1 MVKKDYRGKINEK
14 WFCKVFCV
22 LAAVIFALLFYYC
35 LGGRGVNSENVMDE
49 YIILQKDSILLN
61 LFLLGVF
68 IGILHFYGK
77 AKKFFLQKRRRDI
90 LVAIL
95 SILAVVFGVY
105 WIKTTCT
112 YPQGDQ
118 EYILMHARSFNAGD
132 FSALGDGGYLSIY
145 PQQLGMV
152 TLLRILRVFF
162 GDREYMAFQYLTA
175 VMLPLIIVSGMKAV
189 RYISGADV
197 RAELFYLLFVFTC
210 FPMYAYTPFVYGD
223 LISLE
228 VGMTAVWAL
237 LSCMEHFRGW
247 KLIWLGA
254 SMGLMIILRENM
266 LILAIAM
273 GIAVMIKL
281 FFDSKRRRCLLGM
294 GIAMILGILCFQGVI
309 GLTYYNVRDREADSI
324 PAGAFIAMGLNDD
337 YERPGWSN
345 WYNINVFFECDR
357 DAEETTRRAMA
368 DLKSYVNLY
377 KSNPSYMVDF
387 FTRKMLTQWNAPMY
401 QCIVMN
407 CGVIGDQGR
416 IARNVYGQGILFKW
430 IDHYMKVFQL
440 VLYSSI
446 LFWLVVKRREEGNIE
461 KYVLLIA
468 VVGGFLF
475 SLIWEAKTRY
485 IFPYLLMQLPYMAI
499 GVNEILKYMEARIF
513 KTKHIA

>member
-1 MVKKDYRGKINEK
+1 MKKGHWGKINEK
-14 WFCKVFCV
+14 WFCNVFSV
-22 LAAVIFALLFYYC
+22 LAALIFALLFYYC
-35 LGGRGVNSENVMDE
+35 LGGRGVNGENIQDE
-49 YIILQKDSILLN
+49 YITLQKDSILWN
-61 LFLLGVF
+61 LLLLGTF
-68 IGILHFYGK
+68 IGMLHFYGK
-77 AKKFFLQKRRRDI
+77 AEKFFLQKKRRNI
-90 LVAIL
+90 L
-95 SILAVVFGVY
+95 LAVLCVLAVLFGVY
-105 WIKTTCT
+105 WVRTTCT

-118 EYILMHARSFNAGD
+118 EYILMHARSFYSGD
-132 FSALGDGGYLSIY
+132 FSALEDGGYLSVY

-162 GDREYMAFQYLTA
+162 GDREYIAFQYLTA
-175 VMLPLIIVSGMKAV
+175 VMLPLIIVSGTKAV
-189 RYISGADV
+189 RYISGDSV

-237 LSCMEHFRGW
+237 LSCMEHFRVW
-247 KLIWLGA
+247 KLIWLGTA
-254 SMGLMIILRENM
+254 MGLMIILRENM

-273 GIAVMIKL
+273 GIVVIIKL
-281 FFDSKRRRCLLGM
+281 ICDPERRPHLLGM
-294 GIAMILGILCFQGVI
+294 GIAMILGIICFQGVI
-309 GLTYYNVRDREADSI
+309 ELTYYNVRDREADAI
-324 PAGAFIAMGLNDD
+324 PAGAFIVMGLNDD

-345 WYNINVFFECDR
+345 WYNINLFFECDR
-357 DAEETTRRAMA
+357 DAEKTTRRAME
-368 DLKSYVNLY
+368 DLKSYVSLY
-377 KSNPSYMVDF
+377 KSDPSYMVDF

-416 IARNVYGQGILFKW
+416 IARNIYGQGILFKW

-440 VLYSSI
+440 TLYSAI
-446 LFWLVVKRREEGNIE
+446 LFLLIARRRDKGPIE
-461 KYVLLIA
+461 KHVLLIA

-485 IFPYLLMQLPYMAI
+485 IFPYLLMQLPYMAV
-499 GVNEILKYMEARIF
+499 GVNEFLKYMEARILR
-513 KTKHIA
+513 TKHVV

>member
-1 MVKKDYRGKINEK
+1 MKKGHWGKINEK
-14 WFCKVFCV
+14 WFCKVFSV
-22 LAAVIFALLFYYC
+22 LAALIFALLFYYC
-35 LGGRGVNSENVMDE
+35 LGCRGVNSENIQDE
-49 YIILQKDSILLN
+49 YIILQKDSILWN
-61 LFLLGVF
+61 LLLLGGF
-68 IGILHFYGK
+68 IGMLHFYGK
-77 AKKFFLQKRRRDI
+77 TEKFFLQKKRRNI
-90 LVAIL
+90 L
-95 SILAVVFGVY
+95 LAVLCVLAVLFGVY
-105 WIKTTCT
+105 WVRTTCT

-118 EYILMHARSFNAGD
+118 EYILIHARSFHSGD
-132 FSALGDGGYLSIY
+132 FSALEDGGYLSVY

-152 TLLRILRVFF
+152 TLLRILRVLF
-162 GDREYMAFQYLTA
+162 GDREYIVFQYLTA
-175 VMLPLIIVSGMKAV
+175 VMLPLIIVSGTKVV
-189 RYISGADV
+189 RYISGDHA

-247 KLIWLGA
+247 KLIWLGTA
-254 SMGLMIILRENM
+254 MGLMVILRENM

-273 GIAVMIKL
+273 GIVVMIKL
-281 FFDSKRRRCLLGM
+281 ICDPERRRHLLGM
-294 GIAMILGILCFQGVI
+294 GIAMILGIICFQGVI
-309 GLTYYNVRDREADSI
+309 ELTYHNVRDREADAI
-324 PAGAFIAMGLNDD
+324 PAAAFIVMGLNDD

-345 WYNINVFFECDR
+345 WYNINLFFECDR
-357 DAEETTRRAMA
+357 DAEKTTRRAMEN
-368 DLKSYVNLY
+368 LKSYISLY
-377 KSNPSYMVDF
+377 KSDPSYMVDF

-416 IARNVYGQGILFKW
+416 IARNIYGQGILFKW

-440 VLYSSI
+440 TLYSAI
-446 LFWLVVKRREEGNIE
+446 LFLLIARRRDEGSIE
-461 KYVLLIA
+461 KHVLLIA

-485 IFPYLLMQLPYMAI
+485 IFPYLLMQLPYMAV
-499 GVNEILKYMEARIF
+499 GVNEILKIMEARILR
-513 KTKHIA
+513 TKQVV

>member
-1 MVKKDYRGKINEK
+1 MKKRHWGKINEK
-14 WFCKVFCV
+14 WFCKVFCG
-22 LAAVIFALLFYYC
+22 LAAIIFALLFYYC
-35 LGGRGVNSENVMDE
+35 LGGRGVNSKNILDE

-61 LFLLGVF
+61 LFVLGVF
-68 IGILHFYGK
+68 VGVLHFYGK
-77 AKKFFLQKRRRDI
+77 AEMFFLQRKRRNI
-90 LVAIL
+90 LVAVL
-95 SILAVVFGVY
+95 CILAVIFGIY
-105 WIKTTCT
+105 WVKTTCT

-118 EYILMHARSFNAGD
+118 EYILMHARSFHSGD
-132 FSALGDGGYLSIY
+132 FSALGDGGYLSVY

-152 TLLRILRVFF
+152 TLLRILRVLF

-175 VMLPLIIVSGMKAV
+175 VMLPLIIVSGTKAV
-189 RYISGADV
+189 RYISGDSV

-237 LSCMEHFRGW
+237 LSCMERFCGW

-254 SMGLMIILRENM
+254 TMGLMIILRENM

-273 GIAVMIKL
+273 GIVVIIKL
-281 FFDSKRRRCLLGM
+281 FLDPERRRYLLGM
-294 GIAMILGILCFQGVI
+294 GIAMILGIICFQGVI
-309 GLTYYNVRDREADSI
+309 ELSYYNVRDREADSI
-324 PAGAFIAMGLNDD
+324 PAGAFLVMGLNDD
-337 YERPGWSN
+337 YERPGWGN
-345 WYNINVFFECDR
+345 WYNINLFFECDR
-357 DAEETTRRAMA
+357 DAEKTTRRAME
-368 DLKSYVNLY
+368 DLKSYVSLY

-407 CGVIGDQGR
+407 CGVIGEQGR
-416 IARNVYGQGILFKW
+416 IAHNIYEQGVLFKW

-446 LFWLVVKRREEGNIE
+446 LFLLVAERGKEGSIE

-499 GVNEILKYMEARIF
+499 GVNEFLKYMEVRF
-513 KTKHIA
+513 SKSKHIV